1 MPTVRQDLVSPQT
14 GGAEDLSDLQ
24 DHLLE
29 HAKEEEP
36 ITMNK
41 LWLLLLLV
49 IPYQSIHAEEV
60 KHAPTMSISQVAYT
74 RTGKGLTLNPPLPP
88 SDVEQCRADQR
99 LWLSKLEQPNDAG
112 INNVSFNDL
121 NAWTFEMDDC
131 RSVDPEFARE
141 YYATEAEAESAA
153 ISRVEHFLDRHN
165 LYGQL
170 LAEDAQGKGR

>member
-1 MPTVRQDLVSPQT
+1 
-14 GGAEDLSDLQ
+14 
-24 DHLLE
+24 
-29 HAKEEEP
+29 
-36 ITMNK
+36 MNK

-49 IPYQSIHAEEV
+49 IPYQSIHAQEV
-60 KHAPTMSISQVAYT
+60 KHVPTMSISQVAYT
-74 RTGKGLTLNPPLPP
+74 RTGKDPTLNPPLMPP
-88 SDVEQCRADQR
+88 ASDVEQCRADQR

-112 INNVSFNDL
+112 INNVSFNEL

-165 LYGQL
+165 LYGQFI
-170 LAEDAQGKGR
+170 ADDTQGKH

>member
-1 MPTVRQDLVSPQT
+1 MD
-14 GGAEDLSDLQ
+14 
-24 DHLLE
+24 
-29 HAKEEEP
+29 
-36 ITMNK
+36 K
-41 LWLLLLLV
+41 LWLILLLV
-49 IPYQSIHAEEV
+49 IPYQSMNAQEV
-60 KHAPTMSISQVAYT
+60 KHAPTASTSQVAYT
-74 RTGKGLTLNPPLPP
+74 RTGKDLTLHPPLKP
-88 SDVEQCRADQR
+88 VEHCRADQR

-112 INNVSFNDL
+112 INDVSFDEL

-131 RSVDPEFARE
+131 RSADPEFAKE

>member
-1 MPTVRQDLVSPQT
+1 
-14 GGAEDLSDLQ
+14 
-24 DHLLE
+24 
-29 HAKEEEP
+29 
-36 ITMNK
+36 MNK

-49 IPYQSIHAEEV
+49 IPYQSIHAQEV
-60 KHAPTMSISQVAYT
+60 KRAPTVSISQVAYT
-74 RTGKGLTLNPPLPP
+74 RTGKDLTPNPPLTPAFE
-88 SDVEQCRADQR
+88 VEQCRADQR

-112 INNVSFNDL
+112 INNVSFNEL

-165 LYGQL
+165 LYGQFI
-170 LAEDAQGKGR
+170 ADDTQGKRRGSIRCAK